1 MKLESWE
8 LFAVALPYR
17 RQVVWA
23 NAVETASPLLVLKLV
38 AEDGSVG
45 AAEVAVKP
53 GWFGTSFRSITA
65 ALEDMFLPLA
75 AGLDAC
81 DPGAFVQAAAKIPEH
96 TAAKGLV
103 DNALW
108 DLRSAITRRSLRSEW
123 GGAGQVAVS
132 WLLTRQAPELMAE
145 EAAEAVGRHGFK
157 EIKLKGG
164 QGLETDV
171 RAIRAL
177 RAAVGSDIRIL
188 VDANAHYRAHEMPEY
203 LAALSHE
210 GVLAAEDP
218 WAMQPDAAFERQQAS
233 VSIPILVDAPA
244 WSLRDTA
251 LFCER
256 GARALALKPGRS
268 GLSLARAQADLA
280 SRAGCRV
287 HVGFGGESALGTV
300 AALQLAASLPGCD
313 DWLAAEVS
321 YFVMLAEQIV
331 DVDLTISGGRIAVP
345 PVVSVA
351 ALVDWNRVRRLA
363 ARH

>member
-1 MKLESWE
+1 MKLSSWA
-8 LFAVALPYR
+8 LFPIALPYR
-17 RQVVWA
+17 RKVVWA
-23 NAVETASPLLVLKLV
+23 NASETASPLLLLKLV

-53 GWFGTSFRSITA
+53 GWFGTTFRSISV
-65 ALEDMFLPLA
+65 ALEEMFLPLC
-75 AGLDAC
+75 AGLDVR

-123 GGAGQVAVS
+123 GGAGRVAVS
-132 WLLTRQAPELMAE
+132 WLLTRQAPELMAR
-145 EAAEAVGRHGFK
+145 EAAEAIGQHGFR
-157 EIKLKGG
+157 EVKLKGG
-164 QGLETDV
+164 QGLDIDV

-188 VDANAHYRAHEMPEY
+188 VDSNAHYGAAEMPEY
-203 LAALSHE
+203 LAALADE

-218 WAMQPDAAFERQQAS
+218 CAMQPDAAFERLQAS

-268 GLSLARAQADLA
+268 GLSLARAQVALA
-280 SRAGCRV
+280 ARTGCRV
-287 HVGFGGESALGTV
+287 HVGFGGESALGTIG
-300 AALQLAASLPGCD
+300 ALQLAGSLTERD
-313 DWLAAEVS
+313 SWLAAEVS
-321 YFVMLAEQIV
+321 YFVMLAEQVI
-331 DVDLTISGGRIAVP
+331 DVDLKISAGSIAIPELAGVGER
-345 PVVSVA
+345 
-351 ALVDWNRVRRLA
+351 VDWERVRRLSA
-363 ARH
+363 LQ